1 MKKNIFIN
9 QLKLKNRET
18 INVNEYPYSLSI
30 IQHLE
35 KILFKKSVT
44 FIVGENGSGKS
55 TFLEA
60 LALHIGLNAEG
71 GNQNMRFVTRDSH
84 SDLFNNLIVS
94 KGIIAPKEKYFLRAE
109 SFYNVASAIDDYEV
123 QDSYGGKSLHNQ
135 SHGEAFFSVFMKK
148 FKGNGL
154 YILDEPEAALSP
166 TRQMSLLTRMNDLIN
181 TNSQFIIAT
190 HSPIIMSFPNATIY
204 NISNNEILE
213 VNYEETE
220 HFQITKM
227 YLNNYSQMIKE
238 LLAD

>member
-1 MKKNIFIN
+1 MKKELFIS
-9 QLKLKNRET
+9 QLKLKNKNN
-18 INVNEYPYSLSI
+18 INVNEYPYSIAI
-30 IQHLE
+30 IQNIE
-35 KILFKKSVT
+35 KITFKKPVT

-94 KGIIAPKEKYFLRAE
+94 KGIKSPKEKYFLRAE
-109 SFYNVASAIDDYEV
+109 SFYNVASAIDDYDV
-123 QDSYGGKSLHNQ
+123 LDSYGGKSLHKQ
-135 SHGEAFFSVFMKK
+135 SHGEAFFSVFMNK

-181 TNSQFIIAT
+181 NNSQMIIAT
-190 HSPIIMSFPNATIY
+190 HSPIIMSFPEATIY
-204 NISNNEILE
+204 NISNSEIVE
-213 VNYEETE
+213 VNYEDTE
-220 HFQITKM
+220 HFQITKR
-227 YLNNYSQMIKE
+227 YLNNYSKMLKD
-238 LLAD
+238 LLDR

>member
-1 MKKNIFIN
+1 IN
-9 QLKLKNRET
+9 QLKLKHSET
-18 INVNEYPYSLSI
+18 ININEYPYSLSI
-30 IQHLE
+30 IKNIE
-35 KILFKKSVT
+35 KIVCKKSVT

-71 GNQNMRFVTRDSH
+71 GNQNMRFATRDSH

-135 SHGEAFFSVFMKK
+135 SHGEAFLSVFMNK

-227 YLNNYSQMIKE
+227 YLNNYGQMIKE